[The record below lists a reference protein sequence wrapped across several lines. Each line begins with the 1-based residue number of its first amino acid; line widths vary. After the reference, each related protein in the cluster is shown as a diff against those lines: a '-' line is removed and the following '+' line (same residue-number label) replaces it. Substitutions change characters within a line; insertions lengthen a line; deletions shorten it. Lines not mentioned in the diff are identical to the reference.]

1 MQRSAQTLLNSDEWT
16 TIRDFENE
24 KSANSVSKYE
34 AKFIANVE
42 KQYIENEIVLVKE
55 THSMGGEQL
64 YHIPKTVFEGI
75 VDQLPAQ

>member
-1 MQRSAQTLLNSDEWT
+1 MQRSAQKSLNSDEWT
-16 TIRDFENE
+16 TISDFGNE
-24 KSANSVSKYE
+24 ESANSVSKYE

-55 THSMGGEQL
+55 TRSMGGEQL